1 MFKKLMPFGIVLLS
15 IAIATLLIIAKP
27 EPKQKEPEQLIPTLE
42 VVQVIKQDVP
52 ITIRAYGVV
61 EPSRSADLVSELK
74 GTINWLSPKFEVGQ
88 FVKQGEVLLT
98 LTDGDYQADLMQ
110 AKASLAQAK
119 VSLTEEIARGEVAR
133 KTLRNTQ
140 NTNALGLRIPQRQ
153 QEEANVEYAKAAV
166 ARAER
171 NIAKT
176 QIRAP
181 FSGLISQKR
190 IHIGSYINVGTQVG
204 ELLGTKIAHIR
215 LAITPESFSLLPT
228 PWPERYPVTLTT
240 EVASHIH
247 HYWQGE
253 LIRSEGVIDKNSRMV
268 YLLAE
273 VHDPYQLE
281 KQSSRS
287 LSAQPL
293 QFGTFV
299 SAQIRGKTIPNVIKL
314 PRHVVRNRTVITIDE
329 NSKAKHQAVTVA
341 REDLNYAYITDG
353 LKDAEIVSLIRPEQ
367 IVDGLKVNVVESQ
380 SFDPSINVSI
390 EADSGKLVPSLNSEP
405 PNQKVVK

>member
-15 IAIATLLIIAKP
+15 ITIATLLIIAKP

-74 GTINWLSPKFEVGQ
+74 GTVNWLSPKFEVGQ

-110 AKASLAQAK
+110 AKASLAQAEA
-119 VSLTEEIARGEVAR
+119 SLTEEIARGEVAR

-171 NIAKT
+171 NITKT

-204 ELLGTKIAHIR
+204 ELLGTK
-215 LAITPESFSLLPT
+215 
-228 PWPERYPVTLTT
+228 
-240 EVASHIH
+240 
-247 HYWQGE
+247 
-253 LIRSEGVIDKNSRMV
+253 
-268 YLLAE
+268 
-273 VHDPYQLE
+273 
-281 KQSSRS
+281 
-287 LSAQPL
+287 
-293 QFGTFV
+293 
-299 SAQIRGKTIPNVIKL
+299 
-314 PRHVVRNRTVITIDE
+314 
-329 NSKAKHQAVTVA
+329 
-341 REDLNYAYITDG
+341 
-353 LKDAEIVSLIRPEQ
+353 
-367 IVDGLKVNVVESQ
+367 
-380 SFDPSINVSI
+380 
-390 EADSGKLVPSLNSEP
+390 
-405 PNQKVVK
+405 